1 MADIRFGAYS
11 KAYYGDVV
19 KAERPRS
26 TGLTLV
32 PINRYSGKPVVDTDV
47 GYYGN
52 KPEDIVEKLYKDG
65 EYARG
70 LINNKLYENG
80 VEVSPEQAQ
89 AGHTFN
95 YSDIKGE
102 LATLGIRTPVGTGGS
117 QFVRDPAAE
126 KKFVETVRA
135 NLKAGLMPFERVA
148 SASIQPVAD
157 LKALSAASD
166 AELIAFVGGVNKE
179 GVIGSGYGINAVYD
193 VYSSN
198 VATPGG
204 TGYGTG
210 RYGGTGPAPYVRGSR
225 AITES
230 DILALAK
237 ISSNPGDPQ
246 SGNANKQLISI
257 FENDPSWLRREQ
269 ARDAMSYW
277 TSGSPDYDRAMAADA
292 EDTTEGTIEGIE
304 GKTPAPARVY
314 TARDGLEFTDQMA
327 FATYQTGLSAEQRAL
342 AAEARAAAEAEAKLK
357 EAEFQKQF
365 KNENAIISL
374 TSLFEKY
381 GLPTLVPKLKELV
394 VAGYSDDTI
403 EIQLSQ
409 TEEYQQRFRANK
421 ERIKKGLAVLDPATY
436 INLEDKYRQVLK
448 SYGLKQFD
456 NDDYVTQFLENN
468 TSVAEVTNR
477 ISLAVDRVKFA
488 DPMILETLRTY
499 YPNINDTDLVAYM
512 LDPENE
518 EPKLMRQVQT
528 AEVTAAARMQGLTPG
543 KQYAEE
549 LVGRGVTKEMAQK
562 GYATIADILPT
573 VEKLSDIYG
582 TTLPGYRQT
591 QAEDEVFTNLASAK
605 RKRIALTER
614 EIAEFGGQ
622 SGVGRGSLGKQTGG
636 TY

>member
-1 MADIRFGAYS
+1 MKSNPQAGQFTKEDIDAAVSNTFIPINSSPVGQYVSYISDGDYKKDLDSFRLIREGTDKFGFTSYDVRLKLKSGKEITLRERYDERGQS
-11 KAYYGDVV
+11 KVQRPISGKLEFRLD
-19 KAERPRS
+19 ERPYSEYKGLYSASSYVLEPDRS
-26 TGLTLV
+26 ADVKFKTDTPRATSDFTESDSRWGMRFYNFRKGPLAGRLEGPESIV
-32 PINRYSGKPVVDTDV
+32 GDIPFSGKQPYGMNPSQLFVNGFPVD
-47 GYYGN
+47 
-52 KPEDIVEKLYKDG
+52 E
-65 EYARG
+65 
-70 LINNKLYENG
+70 
-80 VEVSPEQAQ
+80 
-89 AGHTFN
+89 
-95 YSDIKGE
+95 
-102 LATLGIRTPVGTGGS
+102 
-117 QFVRDPAAE
+117 
-126 KKFVETVRA
+126 
-135 NLKAGLMPFERVA
+135 
-148 SASIQPVAD
+148 
-157 LKALSAASD
+157 
-166 AELIAFVGGVNKE
+166 E
-179 GVIGSGYGINAVYD
+179 GKRI
-193 VYSSN
+193 
-198 VATPGG
+198 TPGG
-204 TGYGTG
+204 SDA
-210 RYGGTGPAPYVRGSR
+210 RYGDIGVSIGLTPLNYDDPNQTPIQTFLVGAEEGYQPGSPGNPYV
-225 AITES
+225 
-230 DILALAK
+230 
-237 ISSNPGDPQ
+237 
-246 SGNANKQLISI
+246 
-257 FENDPSWLRREQ
+257 
-269 ARDAMSYW
+269 
-277 TSGSPDYDRAMAADA
+277 
-292 EDTTEGTIEGIE
+292 
-304 GKTPAPARVY
+304 GKGYVNTPTPAPARVY

-357 EAEFQKQF
+357 EAEFKKQF

-381 GLPTLVPKLKELV
+381 GLSTLVPKVKELV